1 MFSRFLRVY
10 KNGSS
15 NMSDQFD
22 GKSSKNRNN
31 RNLGCLVDKPPKGL
45 TGPDGV
51 IRFPDI
57 LSKNW
62 DYGNT

>member
-1 MFSRFLRVY
+1 
-10 KNGSS
+10 
-15 NMSDQFD
+15 MSDQFD
-22 GKSSKNRNN
+22 RKSSKHGND
-31 RNLGCLVDKPPKGL
+31 RNLGRLVDKPPKGL
-45 TGPDGV
+45 TSPDGV